1 MDSAHAQTVLRFAF
15 GVTLA
20 FVVAELMEWK
30 PPFLSAV
37 LTCVVLANIPVRP
50 PIKVALGFSLV
61 IGASA
66 FFGLFLSMALRGAP
80 HILFGL
86 STLIVFLALHALAKG
101 TPKLAPLFII
111 ICTTAIPV
119 VGMQSLA
126 AAQHFAVA
134 FASGACFA
142 IFMAWVSWLFFPKAQ
157 PPRAPPKAS
166 PFPPAIAFRFAL
178 LGTAILAP
186 LMLAYLMMGLYTA
199 LPVMIGTVMI
209 VTTLDFHL
217 GRKQAVLRV
226 VANFAGGVSSVIVLV
241 LLAIH
246 PTLATFTLCVLAS
259 ALLFGLRIS
268 HGDPMAQLLLV
279 ACNGYLIV
287 FGTALHSD
295 SGTFD
300 VWVTRVGYFF
310 LAGLFTI
317 GMMALI
323 WPQSPKP
330 EPTLDQSGG
339 GQ

>member
-1 MDSAHAQTVLRFAF
+1 MDTAHTHAVLRFAF

-20 FVVAELMEWK
+20 FVTAELMEWT

-37 LTCVVLANIPVRP
+37 LTCVVMANIPVRP

-66 FFGLFLSMALRGAP
+66 FLGLFLSLALRGMP

-101 TPKLAPLFII
+101 ASRLGPLFII

-119 VGMQSLA
+119 VGMFSLP

-142 IFMAWVSWLFFPKAQ
+142 IFMSWVSWLIFPKAL
-157 PPRAPPKAS
+157 PPRAGPKAA
-166 PFPPAIAFRFAL
+166 PIPPALALRFAL

-186 LMLAYLMMGLYTA
+186 LMLLYLMMGLHTA

-209 VTTLDFHL
+209 VATLDFHL

-226 VANFAGGVSSVIVLV
+226 IANLAGGISSVIVLV
-241 LLAIH
+241 VLAIY
-246 PTLATFTLCVLAS
+246 PSLTTFTLCVLAS

-268 HGDPMAQLLLV
+268 HGDPMAQLLTV

-300 VWVTRVGYFF
+300 VWLTRVVYFF

-323 WPQSPKP
+323 WPRAPDLETS
-330 EPTLDQSGG
+330 T
-339 GQ
+339 

>member
-1 MDSAHAQTVLRFAF
+1 MDAAHAQTVLRFAF

-20 FVVAELMEWK
+20 FVVAELMEWT
-30 PPFLSAV
+30 PAYLSAV

-50 PIKVALGFSLV
+50 PLKVALGFSLV

-66 FFGLFLSMALRGAP
+66 FLGLFLSLALRGAP

-86 STLIVFLALHALAKG
+86 STLIVFHALHALAKG
-101 TPKLAPLFII
+101 ASKLGPLFILV
-111 ICTTAIPV
+111 CTSAIPV
-119 VGMQSLA
+119 VGMQSPV

-134 FASGACFA
+134 FAAAACFA
-142 IFMAWVSWLFFPKAQ
+142 IFMAWVSWLVFPKAL
-157 PPRAPPKAS
+157 PPRAAPQPNPLS
-166 PFPPAIAFRFAL
+166 PAEALRCAL

-186 LMLAYLMMGLYTA
+186 LVLAYLMLGLYDA
-199 LPVMIGTVMI
+199 LPVVIGTVMI
-209 VTTLDFHL
+209 VATLDFHL

-226 VANFAGGVSSVIVLV
+226 LANFAGGVSSVIVLV

-246 PTLATFTLCVLAS
+246 PTLATFTLLVLAS

-268 HGDPMAQLLLV
+268 HGDPMAQLLVV

-287 FGTALHSD
+287 FGTSLHSD
-295 SGTFD
+295 AGTFS
-300 VWVTRVGYFF
+300 VWLTRVNYFF

-323 WPQSPKP
+323 WPRTPPK
-330 EPTLDQSGG
+330 TR
-339 GQ
+339 

>member
-1 MDSAHAQTVLRFAF
+1 MDTPHAQTVLRFAF

-20 FVVAELMEWK
+20 FVVAELAEWT
-30 PPFLSAV
+30 PPYLSAV
-37 LTCVVLANIPVRP
+37 LTCVVLANIPIRP

-61 IGASA
+61 VGASA
-66 FFGLFLSMALRGAP
+66 FLGLFLSMALRSVP

-101 TPKLAPLFII
+101 ASRLGPLFII
-111 ICTTAIPV
+111 ICTTAVPV
-119 VGMQSLA
+119 VGMQSLV

-142 IFMAWVSWLFFPKAQ
+142 IFMAWVSWLFFPKAM
-157 PPRAPPKAS
+157 PPRAAPKAS
-166 PFPPAIAFRFAL
+166 PIPPELALRYAL

-186 LMLAYLMMGLYTA
+186 LMLAYLMLGLYTA

-209 VTTLDFHL
+209 VATLDFHL

-226 VANFAGGVSSVIVLV
+226 IANFAGGVSSVIVLV
-241 LLAIH
+241 LLAIY
-246 PTLATFTLCVLAS
+246 PSLTTFTLCVLAS

-268 HGDPMAQLLLV
+268 HGDPMAQLLTV

-287 FGTALHSD
+287 FGTSLHSE

-300 VWVTRVGYFF
+300 VWLTRVTYFF

-323 WPQSPKP
+323 WPRSPNLEAGK
-330 EPTLDQSGG
+330 
-339 GQ
+339 

>member
-1 MDSAHAQTVLRFAF
+1 M
-15 GVTLA
+15 
-20 FVVAELMEWK
+20 
-30 PPFLSAV
+30 
-37 LTCVVLANIPVRP
+37 ANIPMRP
-50 PIKVALGFSLV
+50 PIKVAIGFSLV

-66 FFGLFLSMALRGAP
+66 FFGLLLSYAFRGAP

-101 TPKLAPLFII
+101 ASKLAPLFII

-119 VGMQSLA
+119 VGMQSLVVA
-126 AAQHFAVA
+126 EHFAVA

-142 IFMAWVSWLFFPKAQ
+142 IFMAWVSWLLFPKAM
-157 PPRAPPKAS
+157 PPRAAPKAVPLS
-166 PFPPAIAFRFAL
+166 PELAIRSAL

-209 VTTLDFHL
+209 VATLDFHL
-217 GRKQAVLRV
+217 GRKQAALRV
-226 VANFAGGVSSVIVLV
+226 IANLAGGVSSVIVLV

-246 PTLATFTLCVLAS
+246 PTFATFTMLVLAS

-268 HGDPMAQLLLV
+268 HGDPMAQLLTV

-300 VWVTRVGYFF
+300 VWLTRVGYFF
-310 LAGLFTI
+310 LAGLFTV
-317 GMMALI
+317 GMMALL
-323 WPQSPKP
+323 WPRTPNLETSK
-330 EPTLDQSGG
+330 
-339 GQ
+339 

>member
-1 MDSAHAQTVLRFAF
+1 
-15 GVTLA
+15 
-20 FVVAELMEWK
+20 MEWT

-37 LTCVVLANIPVRP
+37 LTCVVLSNIPMRP

-66 FFGLFLSMALRGAP
+66 FFGLLLSLAFRGVP
-80 HILFGL
+80 HILFGV

-101 TPKLAPLFII
+101 ASRLGPLFII

-134 FASGACFA
+134 FAAGACFA
-142 IFMAWVSWLFFPKAQ
+142 IFMTWVSWLFFPKAL
-157 PPRAPPKAS
+157 PPRAAPKAS
-166 PFPPAIAFRFAL
+166 PMSPELALRYAL

-186 LMLAYLMMGLYTA
+186 LMLAYLMLGLHTA

-209 VTTLDFHL
+209 VATLDFHL

-241 LLAIH
+241 LLAIY
-246 PTLATFTLCVLAS
+246 PSFTTFTLCVLAS

-268 HGDPMAQLLLV
+268 HGDPMAQLLTV

-300 VWVTRVGYFF
+300 VWLTRLGYFF
-310 LAGLFTI
+310 LAGVFTV

-323 WPQSPKP
+323 WPRSIPMETSK
-330 EPTLDQSGG
+330 
-339 GQ
+339 

>member
-1 MDSAHAQTVLRFAF
+1 MDSARAQTVLRFAF

-20 FVVAELMEWK
+20 FVVAELAEWT

-101 TPKLAPLFII
+101 ASKLAPLFIL

-134 FASGACFA
+134 FAAGACFA
-142 IFMAWVSWLFFPKAQ
+142 IFMAWVSWLIFPKAL
-157 PPRAPPKAS
+157 PPRAAPKARPLS
-166 PFPPAIAFRFAL
+166 PELAFRYAL
-178 LGTAILAP
+178 LGTATLAP
-186 LMLAYLMMGLYTA
+186 LMLTYLMMGLYTA

-209 VTTLDFHL
+209 VATLDFHL
-217 GRKQAVLRV
+217 GRKQAALRV
-226 VANFAGGVSSVIVLV
+226 IANFAGGVSSVIVLV
-241 LLAIH
+241 LLAIY
-246 PTLATFTLCVLAS
+246 PSLTTFTLCVLAS

-268 HGDPMAQLLLV
+268 HGDPMAQLLVV

-300 VWVTRVGYFF
+300 VWLTRVGYFF
-310 LAGLFTI
+310 LAGLFTV
-317 GMMALI
+317 GMMALM
-323 WPQSPKP
+323 WPRTIEPESSP
-330 EPTLDQSGG
+330 
-339 GQ
+339 

>member
-1 MDSAHAQTVLRFAF
+1 MDIPHAHTVLRFAF

-20 FVVAELMEWK
+20 FVVAELMEWT

-37 LTCVVLANIPVRP
+37 LTCVVMANIPMRP
-50 PIKVALGFSLV
+50 PLKVALGFSLV

-66 FFGLFLSMALRGAP
+66 FLGLLLSLAFRGVP

-101 TPKLAPLFII
+101 ASRLGPLFII

-134 FASGACFA
+134 FAAGACFA
-142 IFMAWVSWLFFPKAQ
+142 IFMAWVSWLFFPKAL
-157 PPRAPPKAS
+157 PPRAAPKAS
-166 PFPPAIAFRFAL
+166 PLSPALALRFAL

-186 LMLAYLMMGLYTA
+186 LMLAYLMLGLHTA

-209 VTTLDFHL
+209 VATLDFHL

-226 VANFAGGVSSVIVLV
+226 VANLAGGVSSVIVLV
-241 LLAIH
+241 LLAIY
-246 PTLATFTLCVLAS
+246 PSFMTFTLCVLAS

-268 HGDPMAQLLLV
+268 RGDPMAQLLTV

-300 VWVTRVGYFF
+300 VWLTRVGYFF
-310 LAGLFTI
+310 LAGVFTV

-323 WPQSPKP
+323 WPRTIDTEASQ
-330 EPTLDQSGG
+330 
-339 GQ
+339 

>member
-1 MDSAHAQTVLRFAF
+1 MDTPHTHAVLRFAF
-15 GVTLA
+15 AVTLA
-20 FVVAELMEWK
+20 FVVAELMEWT

-37 LTCVVLANIPVRP
+37 LTCVVMANIPVRP
-50 PIKVALGFSLV
+50 PLKVALGFSLV

-66 FFGLFLSMALRGAP
+66 FLGLLLSLALRGFP
-80 HILFGL
+80 HILFGV

-101 TPKLAPLFII
+101 ASRLGPLFII

-119 VGMQSLA
+119 VGMGSLA
-126 AAQHFAVA
+126 LAQHFAVA

-142 IFMAWVSWLFFPKAQ
+142 IFMSWVSWLLFPKMQ
-157 PPRAPPKAS
+157 PPRAAPSATPLS
-166 PFPPAIAFRFAL
+166 PEMALRSAL

-186 LMLAYLMMGLYTA
+186 LMLAYLMLGLYNA

-209 VTTLDFHL
+209 IATLDFHL
-217 GRKQAVLRV
+217 GRKQAMLRV
-226 VANFAGGVSSVIVLV
+226 IANLAGGVSSVIALV

-246 PTLATFTLCVLAS
+246 PTFAAFTLVVLAS

-268 HGDPMAQLLLV
+268 HGDPMAQLLTV

-287 FGTALHSD
+287 FGTSLHSD

-300 VWVTRVGYFF
+300 VWLTRVGYFF
-310 LAGLFTI
+310 LAGLFTV

-323 WPQSPKP
+323 WPRSPDLETGK
-330 EPTLDQSGG
+330 
-339 GQ
+339 

>member
-1 MDSAHAQTVLRFAF
+1 MDTAHTHAVLRFAF

-20 FVVAELMEWK
+20 FVVAELMEWT
-30 PPFLSAV
+30 PPFLSPV
-37 LTCVVLANIPVRP
+37 LTCVVMANIPVRP
-50 PIKVALGFSLV
+50 PIKVALGFCLV

-66 FFGLFLSMALRGAP
+66 FLGLLLSYAFRGMP

-101 TPKLAPLFII
+101 ASKLAPLFII

-119 VGMQSLA
+119 VGMFSLVA
-126 AAQHFAVA
+126 AEHFAVA

-142 IFMAWVSWLFFPKAQ
+142 IFMSWVSWLLFPKAV
-157 PPRAPPKAS
+157 PPRAAPKAARLS
-166 PFPPAIAFRFAL
+166 PEFAFRSAL

-186 LMLAYLMMGLYTA
+186 LMLTYLMMGLHNA

-209 VTTLDFHL
+209 IATLDFHL
-217 GRKQAVLRV
+217 GRKQATLRV
-226 VANFAGGVSSVIVLV
+226 IANFCGGVSSVIVLV

-246 PTLATFTLCVLAS
+246 PTLATFTLLVLAS

-268 HGDPMAQLLLV
+268 HGDPMAQLLTV

-287 FGTALHSD
+287 FGTSLHSET
-295 SGTFD
+295 GTFE
-300 VWVTRVGYFF
+300 VWLTRVTYFF

-323 WPQSPKP
+323 WPRSPAPATPLPQP
-330 EPTLDQSGG
+330 EATP
-339 GQ
+339 

>member
-1 MDSAHAQTVLRFAF
+1 MDIPHAQTVLRFAF

-20 FVVAELMEWK
+20 FVIAELMEWT
-30 PPFLSAV
+30 PPFLSPV

-66 FFGLFLSMALRGAP
+66 FFGLFLCMALRGAP

-101 TPKLAPLFII
+101 ASRLAPLFIL

-142 IFMAWVSWLFFPKAQ
+142 IFMAWVSWLVFPKGL
-157 PPRAPPKAS
+157 PPRKNPGAVPLPPG
-166 PFPPAIAFRFAL
+166 IALRSAL

-186 LMLAYLMMGLYTA
+186 LMLAYLMLGLYTA

-209 VTTLDFHL
+209 VATLDFHL

-226 VANFAGGVSSVIVLV
+226 IANFAGGVSSVIVLV

-246 PTLATFTLCVLAS
+246 PSLATFTLCVLAS
-259 ALLFGLRIS
+259 ALLFGMRIS
-268 HGDPMAQLLLV
+268 HGDPMAQLLVV

-287 FGTALHSD
+287 FGTSLHSD

-300 VWVTRVGYFF
+300 VWLTRVGYFA
-310 LAGLFTI
+310 LAGVFTI

-323 WPQSPKP
+323 WPRS
-330 EPTLDQSGG
+330 LDSAADPQTGK
-339 GQ
+339 